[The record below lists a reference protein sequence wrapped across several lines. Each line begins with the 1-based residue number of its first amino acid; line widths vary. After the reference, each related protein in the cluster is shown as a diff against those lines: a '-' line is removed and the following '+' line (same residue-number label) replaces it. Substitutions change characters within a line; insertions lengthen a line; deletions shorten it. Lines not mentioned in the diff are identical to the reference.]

1 MRVSAGRINTMTHTL
16 PEARRCK
23 RGCCHTPFDVCARTY
38 KCRCHAETAGNLS
51 ARIRLEDYLDSL
63 GDDE

>member
-1 MRVSAGRINTMTHTL
+1 MTHTL

>member
-1 MRVSAGRINTMTHTL
+1 MTKTL

-23 RGCCHTPFDVCARTY
+23 RACCWTPYACARQY
-38 KCRCHAETAGNLS
+38 GCRCHAEPIGNLS
-51 ARIRLEDYLDSL
+51 ARIRLEDFLDSL